1 MSVIAF
7 LASGSF
13 FGGGFGDILNQW
25 QQAGVFAYILPL
37 LLIFALIF
45 GILTKMSLLGD
56 NKAVNAI
63 ISLAVALMALQFD
76 FVPRFFSE
84 VFPRLGIGL
93 SILLLLLILTGL
105 FWSSEDSQ
113 TAWFK
118 FVLLAAGFIIVIV
131 TVVNTA
137 GALGW
142 SAGYWWQDH
151 WISVGFIILMLV
163 LVGWLVASGGGGKK
177 KP

>member
-13 FGGGFGDILNQW
+13 FGGGFGEILAKW
-25 QQAGVFAYILPL
+25 QEIGVFSYILPL

-63 ISLAVALMALQFD
+63 IALAVGLMSLQFD

-84 VFPRLGIGL
+84 IFPRLGIGL
-93 SILLLLLILTGL
+93 AILLVLLILTGL
-105 FWSSEDSQ
+105 FWSNEDSQ
-113 TAWFK
+113 
-118 FVLLAAGFIIVIV
+118 
-131 TVVNTA
+131 
-137 GALGW
+137 
-142 SAGYWWQDH
+142 
-151 WISVGFIILMLV
+151 
-163 LVGWLVASGGGGKK
+163 
-177 KP
+177 

>member
-13 FGGGFGDILNQW
+13 FGGGFGEILAKW
-25 QQAGVFAYILPL
+25 QEIGVFSYILPL

-63 ISLAVALMALQFD
+63 ISLAVGLMSLQFD
-76 FVPRFFSE
+76 FVPRFFAE
-84 VFPRLGIGL
+84 IFPRLGIGL
-93 SILLLLLILTGL
+93 AILLVLLILTGL
-105 FWSSEDSQ
+105 FWSNEDSQ

-118 FVLLAAGFIIVIV
+118 FVLLTAGFIIVV
-131 TVVNTA
+131 AVVINTA
-137 GALGW
+137 GSLGW
-142 SAGYWWQDH
+142 SAGYWWQDN
-151 WISVGFIILMLV
+151 WVSVLFLILMLV
-163 LVGWLVASGGGGKK
+163 LAGWLVASSGGKK

>member
-13 FGGGFGDILNQW
+13 FGGGFGDILNTW
-25 QQAGVFAYILPL
+25 QEAGVFSYVLPL

-63 ISLAVALMALQFD
+63 ISLAVGLMSLQFD

-84 VFPRLGIGL
+84 IFPRLGIGL
-93 SILLLLLILTGL
+93 AILLVLLILTGL
-105 FWSSEDSQ
+105 FWSEDSQ

-118 FVLLAAGFIIVIV
+118 FVLLTAGFIIVV
-131 TVVNTA
+131 AVVINTA
-137 GALGW
+137 GSLGW
-142 SAGYWWQDH
+142 SAGYWWKDY
-151 WISVGFIILMLV
+151 WISVLGVIVLLV
-163 LVGWLVASGGGGKK
+163 LAGWLVASSGGKK